1 MSTPQQPQPV
11 RRLFRSETNRI
22 LGGVAGGLG
31 EYVNIDPTI
40 IRILFVLLAVSGGS
54 GVLVYLILWI
64 LIPSEGNPGH
74 AGAESTIKTNAK
86 EVETRARELGAD
98 LARGTTSTEWER
110 IAGAILIVL
119 GLFILL
125 GTFGILQLLT
135 AKLWPLALI
144 IIGVLILTKGGSK

>member
-1 MSTPQQPQPV
+1 M
-11 RRLFRSETNRI
+11 

-31 EYVNIDPTI
+31 EYLSIDPTI
-40 IRILFVLLAVSGGS
+40 IRILFVILAVSGGS

-64 LIPSEGNPGH
+64 LIPSEGNPDH
-74 AGAESTIKTNAK
+74 AGAESTIKANAK
-86 EVETRARELGAD
+86 EVESRARELGAD
-98 LARGTTSTEWER
+98 LARGTTSTDWER
-110 IAGAILIVL
+110 IAGAVLIVL

-144 IIGVLILTKGGSK
+144 VVGVLILTKGGSK